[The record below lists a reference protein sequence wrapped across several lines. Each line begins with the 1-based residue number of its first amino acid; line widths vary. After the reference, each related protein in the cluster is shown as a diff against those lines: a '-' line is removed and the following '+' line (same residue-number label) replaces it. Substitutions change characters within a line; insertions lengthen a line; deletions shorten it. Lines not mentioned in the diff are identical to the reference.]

1 MDSTLQVDL
10 GTTLSSTLDVANATI
25 LASTLE
31 VQNAT
36 TLTSTLEVSQD
47 ASFNKNMY
55 VEGTITLSGDLLP
68 LHENVSNLGSAEKP
82 FGSLFISNN
91 TINFA
96 GASAEDAGSLSFSQG
111 GIEVQASG
119 EEEVQQL
126 LSVVDNKVAIGKASK
141 NAITNLDLSG
151 TMLVTGD
158 VSMNTS
164 LSVGGTTTL
173 SSTLEVQRDASFNS
187 NIYLSG
193 NMGINTEPNANLVL
207 NINSTNAIQLPKGTT
222 NERPVDNSG
231 DAGNATYKGIIR
243 YNSEQDQFEG
253 FGAGNAW
260 GSLGGVKDV
269 DQDTYITAETSAN
282 ADNDQLQFYTAGSE
296 RMIIDES
303 GDASFNHGVN
313 VVGATTMEST
323 LVIAGD
329 TSMNNNLFVG
339 GDLSLNGD
347 LTIQGN
353 LAVFQTKDTMTMN
366 TTVNNYEVIITNDL
380 SLNGD
385 ISTSGSA
392 TIDGTTTLS
401 STLTV
406 NGPTTINA
414 NFSAFNITGTD
425 LRMSYDVDSGHYLG
439 KAHIGF
445 TGMFD
450 GAGFS
455 HIDRRSITEYALLQN
470 ASGMTYLNSAS
481 GQSINFRISNDD
493 KAQITSDG
501 DAIFYNNVDV
511 TKATTLSSTLDVAL
525 ATTLSSTLDVT
536 DATTL
541 SSTLTVQNDAS
552 FNANIQLSGNMGIN
566 ATPNSTIV
574 FDISSNNAIRLPKGT
589 IGERP
594 VNNGGDASY
603 KGLIRYNT
611 DQDQFEGFGAGNTWG
626 SLGGVKDVDGNTYI
640 SAETSAGADNNELQ
654 FFTDGNERMRIGAE
668 GDVSFNHG
676 VNIVGATNMD
686 STLVVGGDVS
696 CNSNLSVQG
705 TTVVYVINTTQ
716 TIQF

>member
-1 MDSTLQVDL
+1 
-10 GTTLSSTLDVANATI
+10 
-25 LASTLE
+25 
-31 VQNAT
+31 
-36 TLTSTLEVSQD
+36 
-47 ASFNKNMY
+47 
-55 VEGTITLSGDLLP
+55 
-68 LHENVSNLGSAEKP
+68 
-82 FGSLFISNN
+82 
-91 TINFA
+91 
-96 GASAEDAGSLSFSQG
+96 
-111 GIEVQASG
+111 
-119 EEEVQQL
+119 
-126 LSVVDNKVAIGKASK
+126 
-141 NAITNLDLSG
+141 
-151 TMLVTGD
+151 
-158 VSMNTS
+158 
-164 LSVGGTTTL
+164 
-173 SSTLEVQRDASFNS
+173 
-187 NIYLSG
+187 
-193 NMGINTEPNANLVL
+193 
-207 NINSTNAIQLPKGTT
+207 
-222 NERPVDNSG
+222 
-231 DAGNATYKGIIR
+231 
-243 YNSEQDQFEG
+243 
-253 FGAGNAW
+253 
-260 GSLGGVKDV
+260 
-269 DQDTYITAETSAN
+269 
-282 ADNDQLQFYTAGSE
+282 
-296 RMIIDES
+296 MIIDES

-511 TKATTLSSTLDVAL
+511 TKATTLSSTLNVTEATTLSSTLNVTEATTLSSTLDVAL
-525 ATTLSSTLDVT
+525 ATTLSSTLDVAGATTLSSTLGVTEATTLSSTLDVALATTLSSTLDVALATTLSSTLDVTEATTLSSTLDVRKATTLSSTLNVSGATSISSTLYASGQIYTSSNIYCSGNLQCVGNLSTSGYTAQIGKAFILYTASTDTVTFSHLSSLSANQVALTQDGSGMTSLQSTSGQPINFRISNDDKAQITSDGDAIFYNNVDVTKATTLSSTLGVTDATTLSSTLDVT

-589 IGERP
+589 SGERP